1 MKSDNIWSKKM
12 QEFTVKKI
20 ERAVTLEAVVA
31 AFDVIRP
38 KNFYFAGEMHD
49 FWEMVYAADGVA
61 TATADE
67 RVYTLTR
74 GNLLFHKPMEFHRVW
89 YSANTAPHLLL
100 ISFKAAGIA
109 MRQLEKGFYRLN
121 GYQAARLAEIE
132 KLFEQII
139 GLYETGRNGNE
150 FKLKSSLAAAAFEGF
165 ITELCESGLEDR
177 RDNSPYADTYR
188 RVIRYMQSHCC
199 ESLTV
204 CQIARACGLSESN
217 LKRIFKMFC
226 DRGVISYHNSLRI
239 RTAVKMLYDEI
250 PVSKIS
256 EELGFSSPSY
266 FYVAFKRETGKT
278 PRDFL
283 KSK

>member
-1 MKSDNIWSKKM
+1 
-12 QEFTVKKI
+12 
-20 ERAVTLEAVVA
+20 
-31 AFDVIRP
+31 
-38 KNFYFAGEMHD
+38 
-49 FWEMVYAADGVA
+49 
-61 TATADE
+61 
-67 RVYTLTR
+67 
-74 GNLLFHKPMEFHRVW
+74 
-89 YSANTAPHLLL
+89 
-100 ISFKAAGIA
+100 
-109 MRQLEKGFYRLN
+109 
-121 GYQAARLAEIE
+121 
-132 KLFEQII
+132 
-139 GLYETGRNGNE
+139 
-150 FKLKSSLAAAAFEGF
+150 
-165 ITELCESGLEDR
+165 
-177 RDNSPYADTYR
+177 
-188 RVIRYMQSHCC
+188 MQSHCC

>member
-1 MKSDNIWSKKM
+1 
-12 QEFTVKKI
+12 
-20 ERAVTLEAVVA
+20 
-31 AFDVIRP
+31 
-38 KNFYFAGEMHD
+38 
-49 FWEMVYAADGVA
+49 MVYAADGVA

-89 YSANTAPHLLL
+89 SSANTAPHLLL
-100 ISFKAAGIA
+100 ISFKATGIA
-109 MRQLEKGFYRLN
+109 MKQLEKGFYRLN

-132 KLFEQII
+132 KLFEQVI
-139 GLYETGRNGNE
+139 GLYESDRNGNG

>member
-1 MKSDNIWSKKM
+1 MKRRETAKHFYMHKIANLLNVQKIVTIHY
-12 QEFTVKKI
+12 QEL
-20 ERAVTLEAVVA
+20 ERGYSSAE
-31 AFDVIRP
+31 
-38 KNFYFAGEMHD
+38 EMHD

-89 YSANTAPHLLL
+89 SSANTAPHLLL
-100 ISFKAAGIA
+100 ISFKATGIA
-109 MRQLEKGFYRLN
+109 MKQLEKGFYRLN
-121 GYQAARLAEIE
+121 GYQAARLAKIE
-132 KLFEQII
+132 KLFEQVI
-139 GLYETGRNGNE
+139 GLYESDRNGNG